1 MFMDIEKIGKF
12 IKELRIENNYSQNSL
27 SEEIH
32 VTRQAISNWENGKS
46 LPDSNI
52 LIELSNLFNVSI
64 NEILSGKR
72 MDKEDNLEE
81 IALSLIDDNNKKR
94 SRIKLL
100 LTSLIL
106 STFILVTLFLGYYF
120 INNYNSI
127 KVYKVIGNSENFK
140 TNDGIL
146 ITTKNKSY
154 IRLGRIVKFEKAQDI
169 EINKL
174 KLYYKDKNNK
184 ENIIFESEKTEVLI
198 NDDYGYNEFLVKNN
212 IIKNSNSLFLEIEY
226 NNSKCDVIKLHLY
239 PKFKNDFKSING
251 NNSVSIVKEKI
262 DKDTKNDEEDL
273 VNKIKMEEIE
283 KAELK
288 LKLREEVK
296 VENNDIPQQITNN
309 VITNEQQEDFIEGN
323 IIDSYE
329 PVLELTIPEDNN
341 LNNEFDL
348 VIEKINDIIKSITQN
363 TYYDLL
369 IENKMAQ
376 LVLKDNILYIDAF
389 DGLNIEVWQYNCL
402 STDIYLQKSYST
414 GEEEKRNYINNDNN
428 PESLDVYYTLLNYLE
443 VLSENYNL

>member
-1 MFMDIEKIGKF
+1 M
-12 IKELRIENNYSQNSL
+12 
-27 SEEIH
+27 
-32 VTRQAISNWENGKS
+32 
-46 LPDSNI
+46 
-52 LIELSNLFNVSI
+52 
-64 NEILSGKR
+64 
-72 MDKEDNLEE
+72 
-81 IALSLIDDNNKKR
+81 
-94 SRIKLL
+94 
-100 LTSLIL
+100 
-106 STFILVTLFLGYYF
+106 
-120 INNYNSI
+120 
-127 KVYKVIGNSENFK
+127 
-140 TNDGIL
+140 
-146 ITTKNKSY
+146 
-154 IRLGRIVKFEKAQDI
+154 
-169 EINKL
+169 
-174 KLYYKDKNNK
+174 
-184 ENIIFESEKTEVLI
+184 
-198 NDDYGYNEFLVKNN
+198 
-212 IIKNSNSLFLEIEY
+212 FLEIEY

-283 KAELK
+283 KTELK

-323 IIDSYE
+323 IIYSYE

-402 STDIYLQKSYST
+402 STDICLQKSYST